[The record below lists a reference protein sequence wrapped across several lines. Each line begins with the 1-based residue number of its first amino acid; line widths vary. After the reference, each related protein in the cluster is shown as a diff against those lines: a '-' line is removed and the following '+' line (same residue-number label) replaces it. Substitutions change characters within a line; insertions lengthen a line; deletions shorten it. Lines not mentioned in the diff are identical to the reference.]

1 MRKGGWH
8 GIINIDDAII
18 SVLID
23 IRENENNVLS
33 LYYEFYDFRESSMH
47 YSFEHLKKLINWSK
61 ILRAPF
67 AYASQWRLLNQ

>member
-33 LYYEFYDFRESSMH
+33 LYYEFYG
-47 YSFEHLKKLINWSK
+47 L
-61 ILRAPF
+61 
-67 AYASQWRLLNQ
+67 